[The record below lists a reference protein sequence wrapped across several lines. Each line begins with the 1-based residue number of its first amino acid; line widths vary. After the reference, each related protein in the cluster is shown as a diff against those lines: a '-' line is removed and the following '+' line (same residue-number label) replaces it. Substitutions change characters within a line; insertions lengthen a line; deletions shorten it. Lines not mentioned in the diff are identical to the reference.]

1 MVRSD
6 RRSEFIEKIKKG
18 RKERKFLLGIDGQ
31 EDNDDVLDEWDER
44 DIAIP
49 ETRFL
54 SRRVT
59 TFKVVDMPFPLQAK
73 TYALARRAMMKYYD
87 EHDIAR
93 FIKRNLM
100 KSTVLGYWQV
110 VVGTN
115 FASALTAELG
125 RYIYFWIGNM
135 GFLAFKIGSYNIYKV

>member
-1 MVRSD
+1 
-6 RRSEFIEKIKKG
+6 
-18 RKERKFLLGIDGQ
+18 
-31 EDNDDVLDEWDER
+31 
-44 DIAIP
+44 
-49 ETRFL
+49 
-54 SRRVT
+54 
-59 TFKVVDMPFPLQAK
+59 
-73 TYALARRAMMKYYD
+73 MKYYD

-100 KSTVLGYWQV
+100 KVKIMFLNHIIYQIYVDTILKFKLLFQSTVLGYWQV